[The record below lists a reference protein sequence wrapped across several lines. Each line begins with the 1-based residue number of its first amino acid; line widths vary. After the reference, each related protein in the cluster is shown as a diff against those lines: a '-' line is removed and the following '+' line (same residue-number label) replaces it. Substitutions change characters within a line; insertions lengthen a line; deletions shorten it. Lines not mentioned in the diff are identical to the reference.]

1 MINEEKKVETR
12 PVLDVEIKNQINLK
26 KFTINDKSEV
36 PIIMEID
43 TAKPSIMKHVFV
55 GAHLRIINAVIEAS
69 EKKIIIN
76 NDARVFKIGATSGK

>member
-1 MINEEKKVETR
+1 
-12 PVLDVEIKNQINLK
+12 
-26 KFTINDKSEV
+26 
-36 PIIMEID
+36 MEIN
-43 TAKPSIMKHVFV
+43 TAKPSVMKHVIV